1 MPEDIGLIP
10 KGYGKDKVGFKTIF
24 SKIGILLIGL
34 SVLSLIV
41 YGGLFYYNKSLTEK
55 LSELRT
61 QAEEIN
67 RQRDTE
73 FEEKVISLEAVLNSL
88 KKILKNHVY
97 WSNVFSKFESLTL
110 PQVSFSNFSASLKDD
125 GSVGLTISGNT
136 SGYTYL
142 AKQMVSFSQD
152 ELVSNIGLSE
162 INLGTEGGIEF
173 GLSVDFLGDILLK

>member
-10 KGYGKDKVGFKTIF
+10 KGYGKEKVGFKTIF

-34 SVLSLIV
+34 LVLSLIV

-55 LSELRT
+55 LSELQT
-61 QAEEIN
+61 QTEEIN

-73 FEEKVISLEAVLNSL
+73 FEEKVISLEAALNSL

-110 PQVSFSNFSASLKDD
+110 PQVSFSNFNANLKDD

-152 ELVSNIGLSE
+152 ELVSNIELSG
-162 INLGTEGGIEF
+162 INLGTEGGIGF
-173 GLSVDFLGDILLK
+173 GLSVDFLGEILLK

>member
-67 RQRDTE
+67 RQRDT
-73 FEEKVISLEAVLNSL
+73 
-88 KKILKNHVY
+88 
-97 WSNVFSKFESLTL
+97 
-110 PQVSFSNFSASLKDD
+110 
-125 GSVGLTISGNT
+125 
-136 SGYTYL
+136 
-142 AKQMVSFSQD
+142 
-152 ELVSNIGLSE
+152 
-162 INLGTEGGIEF
+162 
-173 GLSVDFLGDILLK
+173 

>member
-1 MPEDIGLIP
+1 MPEDVGLIP
-10 KGYGKDKVGFKTIF
+10 KGYGKEKVGFKTIF

-34 SVLSLIV
+34 LVLSLIV

-110 PQVSFSNFSASLKDD
+110 PQVRFSNFSANLKDD
-125 GSVGLTISGNT
+125 GSIGLTISGNT

-152 ELVSNIGLSE
+152 ELVSNIELSE

-173 GLSVDFLGDILLK
+173 GLSVNFLGDILLK